1 MYCFLVKKTPN
12 KISLKNNKQ
21 YEMFIVVT
29 LVFFLLVVVICLL
42 HYLPTLKGKIR
53 KITKIKYKKN
63 QETKIANYFEK
74 QKQKE
79 KKP

>member
-53 KITKIKYKKN
+53 KITKIKYKKKSRN
-63 QETKIANYFEK
+63 KNSELF
-74 QKQKE
+74 
-79 KKP
+79 

>member
-1 MYCFLVKKTPN
+1 M
-12 KISLKNNKQ
+12 
-21 YEMFIVVT
+21 
-29 LVFFLLVVVICLL
+29 VIYLL

-53 KITKIKYKKN
+53 KITKIKYKQKKY
-63 QETKIANYFEK
+63 QETKKANYFEK